1 MPGFLIFLPMQRDFK
16 GVWIPKE
23 IWLDS
28 SLSIAEKCLIVEID
42 SLDNDAEKGCFASNE
57 YLCKFL
63 GLSEGRTANMISD
76 LRKRGYI
83 ENVFFDGRNRGLR
96 IKSRES
102 SLHENVKAGFTKT
115 LKQPSRKCEHSN
127 TVINTDSNTDIN
139 TLSKNENQGSE
150 LSLNAPDS
158 EKLFFRAL
166 EKVTAHLQMYPDT
179 VQLMR
184 DSAKVTESDFPAE
197 KITDEVKEWI
207 RWNCEDVMFVQEA
220 AKRMQYGKSTFV
232 SWLRIAKEK
241 AAKKS
246 NGYASAK
253 PNNRNSETPDER
265 NQRVASGAIELH
277 NELLIKHGIK
287 PGDYSGGH

>member
-1 MPGFLIFLPMQRDFK
+1 MNEIRNSIKKNFSTIPNQLIEDERLKPLSRFLFIYMASKSDDWTFFHTHLQKAMQMNDPRTFRK
-16 GVWIPKE
+16 HVNELLQTG
-23 IWLDS
+23 WL
-28 SLSIAEKCLIVEID
+28 
-42 SLDNDAEKGCFASNE
+42 
-57 YLCKFL
+57 
-63 GLSEGRTANMISD
+63 
-76 LRKRGYI
+76 
-83 ENVFFDGRNRGLR
+83 
-96 IKSRES
+96 SRERTRKGGARFDS
-102 SLHENVKAGFTKT
+102 FNYTLHSEPQCKICTVQNLHSAKNALLTNKELITKEKLIT
-115 LKQPSRKCEHSN
+115 
-127 TVINTDSNTDIN
+127 N
-139 TLSKNENQGSE
+139 TLSKNENQE
-150 LSLNAPDS
+150 NDLLLNAPDS

-220 AKRMQYGKSTFV
+220 AKRLQYGKSTFV